1 MARFRGRTEHILDS
15 KGRLNFPSRFREAL
29 RQCETDTLMITAW
42 GKKHL
47 RIYPESEWEMLENKI
62 LTKGQEQPGLT
73 GLVRFIIGGVNEVSL
88 DKQGRLL
95 LPQGLRNDTG
105 LQKDVILIGMI
116 SWIEIWDRDNWLLE
130 NESSRESFDDGDD
143 RLALLGIL

>member
-29 RQCETDTLMITAW
+29 RQCETDNLMVTAW

-47 RIYPESEWEMLENKI
+47 RVYPESEWEVLENKI
-62 LTKGQEQPGLT
+62 LTKGQEQPGLAS
-73 GLVRFIIGGVNEVSL
+73 LVRFIIGGVNEVNL

-95 LPQGLRNDTG
+95 LPQGLRNDTS

>member
-15 KGRLNFPSRFREAL
+15 KGRLNFPSRFREVL
-29 RQCETDTLMITAW
+29 RQCESDTLMVTAW

-47 RIYPESEWEMLENKI
+47 RVYPESEWEAMENKI
-62 LTKGQEQPGLT
+62 LTKGQEHPGLAS
-73 GLVRFIIGGVNEVSL
+73 LVRYIVGGVTEASL

-95 LPQGLRNDTG
+95 LPQGLRSAAS

-116 SWIEIWDRDNWLLE
+116 SWIEIWDRENWLLE
-130 NESSRESFDDGDD
+130 NESSQESFDDGDE
-143 RLALLGIL
+143 RLALLGII